1 LIGFT
6 KRSTR
11 KDDVKKRSMLVLVA
25 VSAVLLGAAVWA
37 GAGGF
42 GSDGEATATEGAL
55 DVPLAYL
62 DGTEGNLSDFRG
74 TPVVLN
80 FWSSWCPACVAEL
93 PDFQQVSETLAGEV
107 VFIGMN
113 MQEVDRVAAAEL
125 IAGAGV
131 TYRLADDPDGE
142 VFRSFAGIGMP
153 TTVFIDADGRPASV
167 HAGALFA
174 DDLEAII
181 RQELLG

>member
-1 LIGFT
+1 M
-6 KRSTR
+6 
-11 KDDVKKRSMLVLVA
+11 KKRSSLALVVTSVVLV
-25 VSAVLLGAAVWA
+25 GAAVWA
-37 GAGGF
+37 GADGF
-42 GSDGEATATEGAL
+42 GSVGGATAAEGAL
-55 DVPLAYL
+55 DVPLVYL
-62 DGTEGNLSDFRG
+62 DGTAGNLSDFRG

-113 MQEVDRVAAAEL
+113 MQEVDRAAAAEL

-142 VFRSFAGIGMP
+142 LFRSFAGIGMP
-153 TTVFIDADGRPASV
+153 TTVFIDAEGRTATV

>member
-1 LIGFT
+1 M
-6 KRSTR
+6 KR
-11 KDDVKKRSMLVLVA
+11 RSILTMVVA
-25 VSAVLLGAAVWA
+25 VVVLIGAAVWVGSEGDRASDDA
-37 GAGGF
+37 GA
-42 GSDGEATATEGAL
+42 EEAL

-62 DGTEGNLSDFRG
+62 DGTAGNLSDFRG

-93 PDFQQVSETLAGEV
+93 PDFQAVSESLDGEV

-113 MQEVDRVAAAEL
+113 MQEVDHAAAAEL

-142 VFRSFAGIGMP
+142 LFRSFAGIGMP
-153 TTVFIDADGRPASV
+153 TTVFIDAEGRPATV

>member
-1 LIGFT
+1 M
-6 KRSTR
+6 KR
-11 KDDVKKRSMLVLVA
+11 RSILVLVLVVA
-25 VSAVLLGAAVWA
+25 AAVLVGATVWV
-37 GAGGF
+37 
-42 GSDGEATATEGAL
+42 GSDGNGSVGDTGEGAL

-62 DGTEGNLSDFRG
+62 DGTAGNLSDFRG

-113 MQEVDRVAAAEL
+113 MQEVDRAAAAEL

-142 VFRSFAGIGMP
+142 LFRSFAGIGMP
-153 TTVFIDADGRPASV
+153 TTVFIDAEGRTATV